1 MAKTNIEKAQYKKAI
16 EAKNKEKKVL
26 KSYLKCKYNPTN
38 TEIINNLKS
47 GLSKTDFENSPK
59 ISKITNTKMDKVVK
73 SEKKSAFK
81 ATKYVTPFD
90 EKQKLYLTESEKKRA
105 MAKRAM

>member
-1 MAKTNIEKAQYKKAI
+1 
-16 EAKNKEKKVL
+16 
-26 KSYLKCKYNPTN
+26 
-38 TEIINNLKS
+38 
-47 GLSKTDFENSPK
+47 
-59 ISKITNTKMDKVVK
+59 MDKVVK
-73 SEKKSAFK
+73 SEKKSSFK

>member
-1 MAKTNIEKAQYKKAI
+1 M
-16 EAKNKEKKVL
+16 
-26 KSYLKCKYNPTN
+26 
-38 TEIINNLKS
+38 NNLKS